1 MCVYVQVILTI
12 TIDDAKR
19 INFGISLTC
28 ALAESSLRNGC
39 GPLLF
44 GCPLCCCC
52 CFSDDLTM
60 ILNGDRFDYNAL
72 PLDSYK
78 IVITTIAPG

>member
-12 TIDDAKR
+12 TI
-19 INFGISLTC
+19 NFGISLSC

-44 GCPLCCCC
+44 GCPLCCC

>member
-1 MCVYVQVILTI
+1 MI
-12 TIDDAKR
+12 TIDDAER
-19 INFGISLTC
+19 INFEISLLC
-28 ALAESSLRNGC
+28 ALAKSSLRNGI

-44 GCPLCCCC
+44 ACPLCCYCC
-52 CFSDDLTM
+52 CCSDDFTM

-78 IVITTIAPG
+78 IVITMIAPG